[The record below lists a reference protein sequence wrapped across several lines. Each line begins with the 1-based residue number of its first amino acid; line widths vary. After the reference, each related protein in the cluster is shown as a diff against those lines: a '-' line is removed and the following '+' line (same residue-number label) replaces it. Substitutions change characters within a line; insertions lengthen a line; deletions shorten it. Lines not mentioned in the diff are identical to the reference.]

1 MAALLAPTEFVRIK
15 MRRQRI
21 CRTTFWPATPGS
33 VAGEIQSPHREWSLR
48 NTHAF
53 ASSLGSTRSSG
64 RTVTPSTLRPCN
76 LDDCTGKSVPSYS
89 SSLCTDHCSNPC
101 RWTPCSCRLRAY
113 TSSLVPY
120 RLLYR
125 AHTLRCQALP
135 SVSAYLV
142 RCRAL
147 DTETLLQRFI
157 FSVATRGAGHQYW
170 PRWMQRK
177 PSIFQSHAA

>member
-1 MAALLAPTEFVRIK
+1 MKIWSTWPRVTRADAATCAQPSPSPSWRLCWRRPNSSVFK

-33 VAGEIQSPHREWSLR
+33 VAGEIQSPHRGWSFR

-64 RTVTPSTLRPCN
+64 RTVMPSTLRPCN
-76 LDDCTGKSVPSYS
+76 LDDCTGKSVPSSS
-89 SSLCTDHCSNPC
+89 SSLCTDRCSNPC

-113 TSSLVPY
+113 TSSLVTY

-125 AHTLRCQALP
+125 AMLRYRHP
-135 SVSAYLV
+135 IHRRRTVYL
-142 RCRAL
+142 
-147 DTETLLQRFI
+147 T
-157 FSVATRGAGHQYW
+157 S
-170 PRWMQRK
+170 
-177 PSIFQSHAA
+177 